1 MGPQE
6 VRTSATEQENVE
18 VQDQVPGEEQNQ
30 HMNKDLN
37 TDSSHKEAPISPE
50 VKANI
55 LSLWTMWWI
64 NGLFRTGYKRQI
76 QEDDLYQLLDQR
88 KAHIIGGLL
97 LSNWEAEKANAKAK
111 NRTPSLLRALVQS
124 FWRRYLPGYICLEI
138 GDSQTQSPPPPASR
152 GYAMAFAI
160 FAIVNT
166 QNFLYQRW
174 NLGSL
179 RTGLYIRTA
188 LIDLVF
194 RKATTLSG
202 QAHLLYPDGA
212 IINLMSTDIS
222 RIDSAMMPMLIAI
235 SAPIYI
241 TAVIG
246 LLIRLMGPSA
256 LLGAA
261 ILMASNPLQA
271 WGVTRLGPV
280 RKKASQFTDQ
290 RIRLSTEVLQ
300 GVKVIKFFA
309 WEPSFL
315 EKLADIREQELGHV
329 KHILRTRGFV
339 TATAA
344 AVPVFAA
351 ALSFVL
357 YAAFG
362 HDLAPDIVFPALAY
376 YATMR
381 VPIAILPNCFSAAV
395 DTYVAIRRIQKYLLS
410 EDDTSTSAAPLDSTA
425 SNALLIRDADF
436 VWASVPT
443 EAGPDQPKD
452 AKKPNDTPTDS
463 EESLS
468 TSSETSPYLRDI
480 NLQIPRGALVAVVGP
495 VGSGKS
501 SLLQAMVGNMPR
513 SRGTIVR
520 GTTVS
525 YASQTPWIQNASI
538 RDNVLFDT
546 EYDSERYRGVIRSC
560 CLEQDLSAFPA
571 GDLTEIGERGVNL
584 SGGQKARLSLA
595 RSVYF
600 NAGTVI
606 MDDPLS
612 AVDAHVGKRI
622 WKQCVLGELKDRT
635 RVIATH
641 QLHVLPDV
649 DVVICM
655 KDGAI
660 SEMGSYAEL
669 MEKNGEFS
677 ELMAQYGGVD
687 QKSDKSAADKS
698 HSRESDESSVFSM
711 GDEIQDTDEKQAPAA
726 HKLMTVEERE
736 TGAVSNKVYAEYFK
750 MVGWG
755 LWITVIVLYV
765 VQQVCGAMMNYWL
778 SLWSGKKLDF
788 SMTTNILVY
797 VAFAVAQFIVI
808 AIASQLLAIA
818 VIRTTRKMHSQAF
831 DKVLHAPLL
840 FFDTTPTGR
849 ILNRFSKDVDA
860 LDNILWMTLND
871 IFYTL
876 LAVLAS
882 VALTLVYFPWLIVA
896 ILPMAGAYYFLSLYY
911 RATSRELKRLDATLR
926 SHLFAHFSES
936 LTGMGTLKA
945 YGRAEHAILVNQ
957 AKLDLSNRPYYLFQV
972 GSRWIA
978 FRVNVFGSC
987 LVLMAGMFVVGTRFA
1002 ISAASA
1008 GLVLSYLTR
1017 TAGDMNWVVQCIATL
1032 ENNMNSVER
1041 LVHYVKNLPQEPPAE
1056 RPDATPEPSWPSGGA
1071 IVFRDVTMRY
1081 RPELDP
1087 VLKNISFEIQAG
1099 HKVGVV
1105 GRTGAGKSSLIQALF
1120 LLCELDA
1127 GQIELDGVDTSS
1139 IGTMDLRSHIGI
1151 IPQDPVLFYG
1161 SFRYNLDPLG
1171 RHTEQEL
1178 WAVLETSDLK
1188 SYVQAQEGGLEAMVA
1203 AQGENLS
1210 VGQRQLVCLSRALLA
1225 KSKVVVLD
1233 EATASVDMATDAL
1246 IQKAIR
1252 VDFAAST
1259 VLT

>member
-1 MGPQE
+1 M
-6 VRTSATEQENVE
+6 V
-18 VQDQVPGEEQNQ
+18 
-30 HMNKDLN
+30 
-37 TDSSHKEAPISPE
+37 I
-50 VKANI
+50 
-55 LSLWTMWWI
+55 
-64 NGLFRTGYKRQI
+64 
-76 QEDDLYQLLDQR
+76 
-88 KAHIIGGLL
+88 
-97 LSNWEAEKANAKAK
+97 
-111 NRTPSLLRALVQS
+111 
-124 FWRRYLPGYICLEI
+124 
-138 GDSQTQSPPPPASR
+138 
-152 GYAMAFAI
+152 AI
-160 FAIVNT
+160 FVIVNT

-194 RKATTLSG
+194 RKATMLSA
-202 QAHLLYPDGA
+202 QTHLLYPDGA

-241 TAVIG
+241 LVVIG

-280 RKKASQFTDQ
+280 RKKASQSTDQ

-315 EKLADIREQELGHV
+315 KKLADIREQELSHV
-329 KHILRTRGFV
+329 KHILRTRGLI
-339 TATAA
+339 TATAS

-357 YAAFG
+357 YAALG
-362 HDLAPDIVFPALAY
+362 HDLAPDVVFPALAY

-410 EDDTSTSAAPLDSTA
+410 EDDASTAHAPLDPA
-425 SNALLIRDADF
+425 APDALLIRDADF
-436 VWASVPT
+436 VWSSFPAET
-443 EAGPDQPKD
+443 GPDALND
-452 AKKPNDTPTDS
+452 TKKPSAAQTAS
-463 EESLS
+463 EESSS
-468 TSSETSPYLRDI
+468 TSSETPPYLRNV

-501 SLLQAMVGNMPR
+501 SLLQAMVGNMTR
-513 SRGTIVR
+513 SRGTVVR

-546 EYDSERYRGVIRSC
+546 EYDPKRYWSVIRAC
-560 CLEQDLSAFPA
+560 CLEQDLAAFPDS
-571 GDLTEIGERGVNL
+571 DLTEIGERGVNL

-595 RSVYF
+595 RSVYI
-600 NAGTVI
+600 NAGTVV

-635 RVIATH
+635 RVITTH

-649 DVVICM
+649 DTVICM

-660 SEMGSYAEL
+660 SEMGSYSEL
-669 MEKNGEFS
+669 MDKKGEFS

-687 QKSDKSAADKS
+687 RKSSTSAVDNGR
-698 HSRESDESSVFSM
+698 SRESDESSVSST
-711 GDEIQDTDEKQAPAA
+711 GDETQDTGEKQTPAQ
-726 HKLMTVEERE
+726 KLMTIEERE
-736 TGAVSNKVYAEYFK
+736 TGAVSTKVYAEYFK

-755 LWITVIVLYV
+755 IWITVVMLYV
-765 VQQVCGAMMNYWL
+765 VQQVCGVMMNYWL
-778 SLWSGKKLDF
+778 SLWSGNQLNL
-788 SMTTNILVY
+788 SITTNILVY
-797 VAFAVAQFIVI
+797 VAIAIAQFIVI

-818 VIRTTRKMHSQAF
+818 VIRTTREMHSQAF
-831 DKVLHAPLL
+831 DKVLHAPLS
-840 FFDTTPTGR
+840 FFDTTPMGR
-849 ILNRFSKDVDA
+849 ILNRFSKDVDS

-882 VALTLVYFPWLIVA
+882 VTLTLIYFPWLIIA

-957 AKLDLSNRPYYLFQV
+957 TKLDLSNRPYYLFQV

-1017 TAGDMNWVVQCIATL
+1017 TAGDMNWVVQSIATL

-1041 LVHYVKNLPQEPPAE
+1041 LVHYVKNLPQEPSAE
-1056 RPDATPEPSWPSGGA
+1056 NPDATPEPSWPSGGA
-1071 IVFRDVTMRY
+1071 VAFRDVTMRY
-1081 RPELDP
+1081 HPELDP
-1087 VLKNISFEIQAG
+1087 VLRNISFEIHAG

-1120 LLCELDA
+1120 LLCKLDA
-1127 GQIELDGVDTSS
+1127 GLIVLDGVDTSS
-1139 IGTMDLRSHIGI
+1139 IGTADLRSHIGI
-1151 IPQDPVLFYG
+1151 IPQDPVLFHG
-1161 SFRYNLDPLG
+1161 SFRYNLDPLE

-1188 SYVQAQEGGLEAMVA
+1188 SYVQAQEGGLDAMVV

-1225 KSKVVVLD
+1225 KSKIVVLD

-1259 VLT
+1259 VLTVAHRINTIIDYDRILVMNEGQVAEYDTPCNLLRDPYSVFSSLVNETGDQNATHLRTLAGL